1 MSSIVSFDDFN
12 RNQINV
18 AICGA
23 VSAGKSTLLNAIFV
37 ASYSDMKIKRTTM
50 NPQVYYETSKH
61 NKKDSAKIKERNTA
75 INQSLYNKDPKSLTM
90 DDIKETCYI
99 VPQIKNLAELDK
111 NVFLSVYDIPG
122 LNDSQTKHLYFQ
134 YLTENFYKFD
144 VILFVVDIHSALNTS
159 DESDILEKILQNSK
173 ENSEKYGIQKKLI
186 IVANKC
192 DELTVHQGKLKLQ
205 DEELEEMYEQ
215 IKTIVGQR
223 VNTIYPEMEYHIV
236 PLSSEDSYIYR
247 MYDEN
252 PSYELDLKHINKFG
266 CNEYGRSRW
275 NRLKDSQKKQKIKE
289 LMGKMDI
296 EETLL
301 HTGFNG
307 FGNLFKK
314 YLNYRN
320 QYTFLLNHLR
330 YGLSK
335 IVGYDKLDIDEEMQ
349 KFYLFFQRF
358 GEINSSFLK
367 HLGKA
372 TCSDKI
378 FHEYL
383 NKFMENY
390 QKSIV
395 EQYINF
401 SNNTI
406 KSDSHLPQVE
416 KLKIQFDEY
425 TAKFNTKSKQIEKI
439 RYHITESLNNL
450 YVSHIKGKQKGVSA
464 LISYLYKLF
473 NQKFKITSDLVKDIF
488 DNNDMK
494 NKSSDAVIKH
504 IKDLEKRKL
513 VNSTQKKEILFG
525 FLKTVYRSCLQNESI
540 AIIENADRACY
551 FHYADL
557 FWTDFRIKYGDSHT
571 EFNELT
577 FLCKQNMHTY
587 MCKPNQKFSEYST
600 EKLKLEIYI
609 YSLCLD
615 DLEEDTSSIPSEPK
629 MSFLRRF
636 TGNDSYSHRVQ
647 KKKKTNSEEVSQI
660 DTECLSDDLDAE
672 LGLKPKVTVM

>member
-1 MSSIVSFDDFN
+1 M
-12 RNQINV
+12 
-18 AICGA
+18 
-23 VSAGKSTLLNAIFV
+23 
-37 ASYSDMKIKRTTM
+37 
-50 NPQVYYETSKH
+50 
-61 NKKDSAKIKERNTA
+61 
-75 INQSLYNKDPKSLTM
+75 
-90 DDIKETCYI
+90 
-99 VPQIKNLAELDK
+99 
-111 NVFLSVYDIPG
+111 
-122 LNDSQTKHLYFQ
+122 
-134 YLTENFYKFD
+134 
-144 VILFVVDIHSALNTS
+144 
-159 DESDILEKILQNSK
+159 
-173 ENSEKYGIQKKLI
+173 I

-215 IKTIVGQR
+215 IKTIVSQR
-223 VNTIYPEMEYHIV
+223 VKNIYPDMEYHIV

-252 PSYELDLKHINKFG
+252 PGYELDLKHINKFG

-275 NRLKDSQKKQKIKE
+275 NRLKDDQKKQKIKE

-307 FGNLFKK
+307 FSNLFKK

-335 IVGYDKLDIDEEMQ
+335 IVGYDKLDIEDEMQ

-358 GEINSSFLK
+358 GEINDSFLK
-367 HLGKA
+367 HLGKP

-383 NKFMENY
+383 NTFMENY
-390 QKSIV
+390 KKKIV
-395 EQYINF
+395 EQYITF

-425 TAKFNTKSKQIEKI
+425 SAKFNTKSKRIESI
-439 RYHITESLNNL
+439 RTHITESLNNL

-494 NKSSDAVIKH
+494 NKSSDLVIKH
-504 IKDLEKRKL
+504 IKDLKKNKL
-513 VNSTQKKEILFG
+513 VNQKQKKEILFG
-525 FLKTVYRSCLQNESI
+525 FLKTVYRSCLKNESI
-540 AIIENADRACY
+540 VIIARENRACY

-557 FWTDFRIKYGDSHT
+557 FWT
-571 EFNELT
+571 
-577 FLCKQNMHTY
+577 
-587 MCKPNQKFSEYST
+587 
-600 EKLKLEIYI
+600 
-609 YSLCLD
+609 
-615 DLEEDTSSIPSEPK
+615 
-629 MSFLRRF
+629 
-636 TGNDSYSHRVQ
+636 
-647 KKKKTNSEEVSQI
+647 KKS
-660 DTECLSDDLDAE
+660 
-672 LGLKPKVTVM
+672 G